1 MADHPQDD
9 GPQQQSQR
17 PSPQHSG
24 GERDGT
30 PQAAEE
36 LVYLRS
42 TKSLERLRDRVR
54 LAAEEIIRLRDENA
68 ALAERLAELETEA
81 SIQQEGHAIRMDE
94 DPEVLR
100 RKVSEFIEA
109 IDNYLNHEQK
119 DPAHG

>member
-30 PQAAEE
+30 PQAAED
-36 LVYLRS
+36 L
-42 TKSLERLRDRVR
+42 
-54 LAAEEIIRLRDENA
+54 
-68 ALAERLAELETEA
+68 LAERLAELETEA